1 MGDLNADCSYLSNTK
16 YNLLDL
22 IIDTNYTWWIN
33 KLADTTT
40 SNSNCAYDRLVIM
53 VYNTYCLLI
62 VSLINFFSFLYRI
75 ITQSSLNPFVVKD
88 SVEIFLFDN
97 LLGLSIEQVNKNTF
111 VYC

>member
-40 SNSNCAYDRLVIM
+40 SNSNCAYDR
-53 VYNTYCLLI
+53 
-62 VSLINFFSFLYRI
+62 
-75 ITQSSLNPFVVKD
+75 
-88 SVEIFLFDN
+88 
-97 LLGLSIEQVNKNTF
+97 
-111 VYC
+111 